1 MEYKQLWVQSQANV
15 CLNQQQQ
22 QQQQQQQHKPNW
34 NELDNYVAG
43 DVRHESDHVFFQS
56 TLTEK
61 K

>member
-1 MEYKQLWVQSQANV
+1 
-15 CLNQQQQ
+15 LNQQQ
-22 QQQQQQQHKPNW
+22 QQQQQQQHKPKW